1 MKIEPLKKQEAHQ
14 LGEAVARWYQLRD
27 QAIKTPT
34 SDAEIKGLTEFIAN
48 TLMTHAH
55 EFVGCWFTV
64 RDEYEPAINLLARV
78 GTRIDHVRQLM
89 EVARQQAEGTTDG
102 KGPEPEP
109 APSNIIPVTK

>member
-14 LGEAVARWYQLRD
+14 LGEAITRWYELRD

-55 EFVGCWFTV
+55 EFLGCWFTI
-64 RDEYEPAINLLARV
+64 RDEYEPAINFIARI
-78 GTRIDHVRQLM
+78 GTRVEHVRQLM
-89 EVARQQAEGTTDG
+89 DIANRQADA
-102 KGPEPEP
+102 KAPEEA
-109 APSNIIPVTK
+109 APSNILPITK